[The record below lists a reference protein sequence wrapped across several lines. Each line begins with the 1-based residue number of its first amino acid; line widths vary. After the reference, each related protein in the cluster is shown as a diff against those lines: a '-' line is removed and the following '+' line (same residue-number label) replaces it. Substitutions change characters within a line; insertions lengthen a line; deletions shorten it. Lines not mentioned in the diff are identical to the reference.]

1 MKLFFKGL
9 TEGQVYIDLDGN
21 GTYETYDLNDI
32 QGGLDLDENLD
43 YSKIQVKANSKVFSN
58 LQVIKNFEIQKI
70 ENQLGS
76 DESESVLEYLY
87 CYDVGDSAAFYSF
100 DRIEDVGIYEG
111 YFIENQYVGI
121 TRVNIVSFS
130 DDGHPVNV
138 DGISF
143 SRAYKRD
150 TYKRPPKDELVEV
163 EFVGGYSGLLS
174 GKYYNFAT
182 NTDSYGNTYTNQR
195 LVVSGYCARE
205 DCDLAIYIGSGRIG
219 YYRIVQ

>member
-32 QGGLDLDENLD
+32 QGGLDLDDDLD
-43 YSKIQVKANSKVFSN
+43 YSKIQVKATSKVFSN

-70 ENQLGS
+70 ESQVGS
-76 DESESVLEYLY
+76 GESVLEYLY
-87 CYDVGDSAAFYSF
+87 CYDVGDSEAFYSF

-111 YFIENQYVGI
+111 YSVGNQYVGI

-130 DDGHPVNV
+130 DDGRPVDV
-138 DGISF
+138 DGISY
-143 SRAYKRD
+143 SRAYKKD

-174 GKYYNFAT
+174 GNYYNFAT
-182 NTDSYGNTYTNQR
+182 NKDSYGSTYTNQR
-195 LVVSGYCARE
+195 LGGNGYCERE